1 MIWSLRGSF
10 NRDFFMMKRSFFNG
24 GLVLLAAFLF
34 SSCGGSSSQSQEN
47 AMSSRVLQAVNHE
60 RVQRGM
66 SAVQPDAGLRRL
78 AAGHGNYLVRNVHPA
93 KRKPTKEMAHANF
106 QERAA
111 QATKEK
117 YRVLS
122 EVVMVGYAGDL
133 SAVAER
139 TIEGW
144 LNSPSHRRAIL
155 HPDRKIMGVAT
166 RLPADGRYFVVGLLS
181 NERGGK
187 VRR

>member
-1 MIWSLRGSF
+1 MVMVI
-10 NRDFFMMKRSFFNG
+10 
-24 GLVLLAAFLF
+24 F
-34 SSCGGSSSQSQEN
+34 SSCGAPSSQSREN
-47 AMSSRVLQAVNHE
+47 AMSSRVLQAVNRE
-60 RVQRGM
+60 RVQRGLGTVK
-66 SAVQPDAGLRRL
+66 ADAGLRRL
-78 AAGHGNYLVRNVHPA
+78 AAGHGEYLVRNVHPA

-117 YRVLS
+117 YQVLS

-139 TIEGW
+139 TILGW

-155 HPDRKIMGVAT
+155 NGDRKIMGVVT

-181 NERGGK
+181 NERGD
-187 VRR
+187 